1 SANTMKVRVKPK
13 HEAGA
18 AVNYISRREALK
30 KLQLSLKDFRRLCI
44 LKGIYPHEPAHKKK
58 VNKGSTENRVWYYR
72 KDINFLAHEPII
84 NKFRDYKVFLRKLN
98 HYKAKKD
105 ESKVKKLYDNKPE
118 YELDRMVKE
127 RYPTFGS
134 AIRDL
139 DDALC
144 LCFAFATLPHTRIL
158 KEGLIDSCRRL
169 TAEFMHYIIEA
180 HALKN
185 TFISIKGIYY
195 QAEIC
200 GEKVTWI
207 VPHDRGLPHVT
218 DVDFTVMVTFA
229 EFYVAMLGFVNF
241 RLYQMIGLYYPPQI
255 QTGQNMLAAD
265 DSDDEERVEKIYSLA
280 RPLAKRT
287 GAESSEDQEEAVEMF
302 GDEGNALAE
311 KLKEAKLIKNLFK
324 GLVFF
329 LNRETPKEALT
340 LIIRNCGGVVGWSG
354 GPTNLEESDSS
365 ITHQIVDR
373 PMSKFD
379 MSRRYIQPQWVFD
392 CLNARRKL
400 PTEKYMV
407 GVQLPPHFS
416 PFTKDKPGDYVPLE
430 RLEELRSMGQ
440 DVSALVA
447 NEPALPPKPKAK
459 KVKKIEE
466 EPKGMRAT
474 LGKMHKK
481 NKQLEVNQQH
491 AEVKMREM
499 MMPKKHKRVYH
510 SIRQKMKKDKN
521 QAIKLKEKRAKIEG
535 SLAS

>member
-1 SANTMKVRVKPK
+1 MKVRVKPK